1 MSLIRITVKEY
12 TIFFVGI
19 LILNLIFFSQNA
31 AGSKNSNK
39 YFEPLQKRLIED
51 GLDKDRISELY
62 KRPEVNFET
71 EGVSRFLVHREAS
84 LNYNQ
89 FTSKKSIRNA
99 LKYMEQH
106 QKVLER
112 TEKTYGVDKEIITAI
127 ILVETRLGSLLGGP
141 SVRNTLSTMAALAD
155 PDVRNVFWGKVS
167 KSTRLTR
174 KQFEKWVKRKSSWA
188 YKELKAFLS
197 YTAKEN
203 MDPAAVP
210 GSYSGAMGIA
220 QFMPTNILA
229 LARDGNDDGQIN
241 LFDHS
246 DAIISIA
253 SYLKHY
259 GWYSGIDGK
268 KAYKVIY
275 HYNHSRQYV
284 DTILKVSAILKSKT
298 L

>member
-1 MSLIRITVKEY
+1 MSLVRITAKEY
-12 TIFFVGI
+12 TIFFMGI
-19 LILNLIFFSQNA
+19 LILNFIFFSQNA
-31 AGSKNSNK
+31 AGSKNSNN
-39 YFEPLQKRLIED
+39 YFESLQKRLIED
-51 GLDKDRISELY
+51 GLDKDRIFELY
-62 KRPEVNFET
+62 KRSEVYFET
-71 EGVSRFLVHREAS
+71 KGVSRFLVHREAS

-106 QKVLER
+106 QKVLE
-112 TEKTYGVDKEIITAI
+112 TAEKTYGVDKEIITAI

-141 SVRNTLSTMAALAD
+141 SVLNTLSTMAALAD
-155 PDVRNVFWGKVS
+155 PDVRNMFWGKVS

>member
-106 QKVLER
+106 QKVFER

-127 ILVETRLGSLLGGP
+127 ILVETRLGIFLGGP
-141 SVRNTLSTMAALAD
+141 SVLNTLSTMAALAD
-155 PDVRNVFWGKVS
+155 PDVRNMFWGKVS

-174 KQFEKWVKRKSSWA
+174 EQFEKWVKRKSSWA
-188 YKELKAFLS
+188 YKELKAFLN

-203 MDPAAVP
+203 MDPAAVS

-220 QFMPTNILA
+220 QFMPTNVLA

-246 DAIISIA
+246 DAITSIA
-253 SYLKHY
+253 NYLKHY
-259 GWYSGIDGK
+259 GWHPGIDGQ

-284 DTILKVSAILKSKT
+284 DTILEVSVLLKSKT
-298 L
+298 